1 MKNLYINTRFFFT
14 LIGVGVLYVLAFFF
28 PVLMWG
34 AHIVLLICF
43 LAAMVDYLL
52 LFNQKNALQAQR
64 ILPEKLSNGDENFV
78 KIDIK
83 NNYSFTVTTR
93 IIDEIPFQFQKRD
106 FSIEKKIDSGANT
119 LFQYTLV
126 PKERGEYHFGGLNIY
141 ASSPLGFVSK
151 DILFRKM
158 RHCLLTLHSSIS
170 ENMNSWLCKA
180 NF

>member
-1 MKNLYINTRFFFT
+1 MKNLYINTRFFFS

-28 PVLMWG
+28 PVLMWA

-52 LFNQKNALQAQR
+52 LFNQKQGVLAQR

-83 NNYSFTVTTR
+83 NNYSFKISTK

-106 FSIEKKIDSGANT
+106 FLIEKLRSRSN
-119 LFQYTLV
+119 
-126 PKERGEYHFGGLNIY
+126 
-141 ASSPLGFVSK
+141 
-151 DILFRKM
+151 
-158 RHCLLTLHSSIS
+158 
-170 ENMNSWLCKA
+170 
-180 NF
+180 